1 MARNFL
7 IVIGML
13 LLGCAAKSQSHF
25 GAKAGLNVA
34 GQRTMSSMNISELTS
49 PFIGYQLGVFYKT
62 KPNNNFLV
70 CAEANFSVI
79 GSTVVLVTGS
89 GEQYDAHR
97 KLGYLELPVMLQYQ
111 AGKFYFGAGPSV
123 GFKLFSRITNFE
135 RGPFNIPYYKTF
147 DAAVNILAGYS
158 VSGRVGV
165 DLRYSHGIV
174 NIEKDPGD
182 NKTKNQYLNVS
193 VLYFVK

>member
-1 MARNFL
+1 MTKNVL
-7 IVIGML
+7 TVIGML
-13 LLGCAAKSQSHF
+13 LLGCAAKSQSRF
-25 GAKAGLNVA
+25 GAKVGLNVA
-34 GQRTMSSMNISELTS
+34 GQRTTNSIDIAELTS

-158 VSGRVGV
+158 VSERVGV